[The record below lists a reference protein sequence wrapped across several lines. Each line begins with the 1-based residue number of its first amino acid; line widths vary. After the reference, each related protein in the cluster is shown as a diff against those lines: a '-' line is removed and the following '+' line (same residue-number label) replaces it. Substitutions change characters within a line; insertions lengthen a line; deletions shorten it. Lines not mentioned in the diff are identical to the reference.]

1 MSNAYTYLLIK
12 VKLKKEIPKN
22 KEKKALLSKKT
33 WNLTFKEQYLQLYLV
48 TCFQR
53 VQYGKEE
60 KINFTVQKSGKH

>member
-1 MSNAYTYLLIK
+1 MHILISQ

-22 KEKKALLSKKT
+22 KEKVLLSKKT

-53 VQYGKEE
+53 VQYGKE
-60 KINFTVQKSGKH
+60 KKTNFTVQKSDKR

>member
-22 KEKKALLSKKT
+22 EKKVLLSKKT

-48 TCFQR
+48 PCFQR